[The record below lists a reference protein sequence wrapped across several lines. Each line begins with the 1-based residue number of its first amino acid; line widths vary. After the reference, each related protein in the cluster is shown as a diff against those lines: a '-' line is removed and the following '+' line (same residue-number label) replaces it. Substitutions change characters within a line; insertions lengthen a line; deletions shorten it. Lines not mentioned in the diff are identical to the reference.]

1 MRIISIL
8 IKGNDLINASLQS
21 VGINFAV
28 FYVNVIGVNY
38 VFSS

>member
-1 MRIISIL
+1 
-8 IKGNDLINASLQS
+8 LQS
-21 VGINFAV
+21 VGINFAL